1 MICLLYYIDIFHM
14 DKKIIKKIYIILLG
28 KVMIKIIEMIFMI
41 IDIYSNIEMV
51 SIMDMIEF
59 KILTVCNV
67 KHICKQ

>member
-51 SIMDMIEF
+51 SIMDMIDLKF
-59 KILTVCNV
+59 
-67 KHICKQ
+67 

>member
-59 KILTVCNV
+59 KILTVM
-67 KHICKQ
+67 